1 MRGQLLVSI
10 SDFDDSPGD
19 YLDIYIN
26 NVINK
31 RIYLTSNNLYSCP
44 LYVNDVVR
52 LEFIDVDPIVISYLD
67 ITRRDYTTDDSDGN
81 NGIIDTSII
90 NGVPLTVLSFTA
102 TTVNSAYDF
111 EYRLVNTLVTQFQIL
126 TEDLN
131 PIMNEYND
139 YINQQY

>member
-111 EYRLVNTLVTQFQIL
+111 EYRLVNTLITQFQIL